1 MSRQTFSPTETE
13 FEKPRG
19 VSRVEV
25 RDGYAQVHLS
35 ELAGEPVQ
43 ARLKVLESV
52 AAAGIS
58 IDFLKL
64 TPGGMSFVVSEEQA
78 GPLADALA
86 TSDLKHDIRKPRSI
100 VLVHAVNIRD
110 EEGVIAEIV
119 RTLIHSGAPIDHV
132 GDMHD
137 RMLVV
142 VATEDGPRVADR
154 FRQVLTN
161 DAS

>member
-1 MSRQTFSPTETE
+1 MIRDLKFNPTETE

-25 RDGYAQVHLS
+25 RDGYAQAHVRDLM
-35 ELAGEPVQ
+35 GDTTQ
-43 ARLKVLESV
+43 ARLLVLQTV

-64 TPGGMSFVVSEEQA
+64 TPSGMSFLVSEEQA
-78 GPLADALA
+78 SPLGEALTTA
-86 TSDLKHDIRKPRSI
+86 GVPHDIHQPRSI

-110 EEGVIAEIV
+110 EEGMIAGIV
-119 RTLIHSGAPIDHV
+119 KTLIETGAPVDHL

-142 VATEDGPRVADR
+142 VPTVDAHRVADR
-154 FRQVLTN
+154 FRETL
-161 DAS
+161 

>member
-1 MSRQTFSPTETE
+1 VFNPTETE

-25 RDGYAQVHLS
+25 RDGYAQVHVRDLT
-35 ELAGEPVQ
+35 GDINQ
-43 ARLKVLESV
+43 ARLHVLQVV
-52 AAAGIS
+52 ASGGIS

-64 TPGGMSFVVSEEQA
+64 TPTGLSFLVADDQAMPVGEALTSGGV
-78 GPLADALA
+78 P
-86 TSDLKHDIRKPRSI
+86 HDIRRPRSI

-110 EEGVIAEIV
+110 EEGMIAGIV
-119 RTLIHSGAPIDHV
+119 QTLIKTGAPVDHL

-142 VATEDGPRVADR
+142 VPTEDAHRVADR
-154 FRQVLTN
+154 FRETL
-161 DAS
+161 

>member
-1 MSRQTFSPTETE
+1 MIEPVTFNPTETE

-25 RDGYAQVHLS
+25 RDGYAQVHVSDLKGDMS
-35 ELAGEPVQ
+35 QVRLLVLQ
-43 ARLKVLESV
+43 AV
-52 AAAGIS
+52 AAAGVS

-64 TPGGMSFVVSEEQA
+64 TPSGMSFLTTEGQA
-78 GPLADALA
+78 NDVEAALK
-86 TSDLKHDIRKPRSI
+86 SGGFPHKILRPRSI

-110 EEGVIAEIV
+110 EEGMIAGIV
-119 RTLIHSGAPIDHV
+119 KTLIESGASVDHL

-142 VATEDGPRVADR
+142 VSAEDAPRVADR
-154 FRQVLTN
+154 FRETL
-161 DAS
+161 

>member
-1 MSRQTFSPTETE
+1 MIDQETFKPTETE

-25 RDGYAQVHLS
+25 RDGYAQVHVRDLIGDMNQVR
-35 ELAGEPVQ
+35 LLVLQ
-43 ARLKVLESV
+43 AV
-52 AAAGIS
+52 ASAGIS

-64 TPGGMSFVVSEEQA
+64 TPNGMSFLTSEEQA
-78 GPLADALA
+78 NAVEVAL
-86 TSDLKHDIRKPRSI
+86 SSGGFPHDILRPRSI

-110 EEGVIAEIV
+110 EEGMIAGIV
-119 RTLIHSGAPIDHV
+119 KTLIGTGASVDHL

-142 VATEDGPRVADR
+142 VSAEDAPRVADR
-154 FRQVLTN
+154 FRETL
-161 DAS
+161 